1 MSQHRFQFNLG
12 ADPQAREVVQL
23 GLKAFNVGQIGD
35 YAYQDFELYARD
47 AAGEVVGGLFGHSGM
62 GWLYVD
68 YLWLAERLR
77 GAGLG
82 ARLMA
87 QVEEEARRRGCVG
100 VFLYTYS
107 FQAPDFYHKLGYQ
120 LLGVL
125 DDCPP
130 GHQRLYLKKPLP
142 AVAASPAA

>member
-1 MSQHRFQFNLG
+1 MATQDFQFSMG
-12 ADPQAREVVQL
+12 SDPQARAVIQQ
-23 GLKAFNVGQIGD
+23 GLRDYNIDHIGD
-35 YAYQDFELYARD
+35 YGYRDVELYARD
-47 AAGEVVGGLFGHSGM
+47 AAGAVVGGLFGHSGM

-68 YLWLAERLR
+68 YLWLDRAQR

-82 ARLMA
+82 AALMA

-107 FQAPDFYHKLGYQ
+107 FQAPDFYLKLGFEFM
-120 LLGVL
+120 GVL

-130 GHQRLYLKKPLP
+130 GHQRHYLKKRL
-142 AVAASPAA
+142 A

>member
-1 MSQHRFQFNLG
+1 MSQHHFQFTLG
-12 ADPQAREVVQL
+12 ADPQARAVIQQ
-23 GLKAFNVGQIGD
+23 GLKAFNVEQIGD
-35 YAYQDFELYARD
+35 YAYQDIELYARD
-47 AAGEVVGGLFGHSGM
+47 AGGAVVGGLFGHSGM

-68 YLWLAERLR
+68 YLWLDAAQR
-77 GAGLG
+77 GACLG
-82 ARLMA
+82 AALMA

-107 FQAPDFYHKLGYQ
+107 FQAPDFYHRLGYQ
-120 LLGVL
+120 PMGVL

-142 AVAASPAA
+142 AVAASTVA

>member
-1 MSQHRFQFNLG
+1 MAQRDFQFSMG
-12 ADPQAREVVQL
+12 SDPQARAVIQQ
-23 GLKAFNVGQIGD
+23 GLKDYNIEHIGD
-35 YAYQDFELYARD
+35 YGYSDVELYARD
-47 AAGEVVGGLFGHSGM
+47 AAGQVVGGLFGHSGM

-68 YLWLAERLR
+68 YLWLDRAQR

-82 ARLMA
+82 AALMA

-107 FQAPDFYHKLGYQ
+107 FQAPDFYQKLGFEFM
-120 LLGVL
+120 GVL

-130 GHQRLYLKKPLP
+130 GHQRIYLKKPL
-142 AVAASPAA
+142 A